1 MFDEPFVF
9 FFAPIAIAIVAL
21 VFARKAINQVAELR
35 ERLDLIEKL
44 AAAATTAMPPP
55 LPPLQEF
62 EQSLTVGFIRGRTG
76 AAANHSGYGIH
87 CACRNP

>member
-21 VFARKAINQVAELR
+21 IFARKAINQVAELR

-44 AAAATTAMPPP
+44 AAAAATTAVPPP

-62 EQSLTVGFIRGRTG
+62 EQS
-76 AAANHSGYGIH
+76 
-87 CACRNP
+87 